1 MLLDEKKEAERK
13 EKKREYNRR
22 YQAKV
27 KSKVKKGVRKY
38 VKRTVVAP
46 QVFEAIIYLRHA
58 KRAIMKQGMKN
69 ISRSDL
75 LVLLALDALQTRE

>member
-13 EKKREYNRR
+13 AKKRKYNRR
-22 YQAKV
+22 YWAKV
-27 KSKVKKGVRKY
+27 KTKVKKGKRKY
-38 VKRTVVAP
+38 SKRTVAAP
-46 QVFEAIIYLRHA
+46 QVFDALVYLRHA
-58 KRAIMKQGMKN
+58 KRAILKEGMKD